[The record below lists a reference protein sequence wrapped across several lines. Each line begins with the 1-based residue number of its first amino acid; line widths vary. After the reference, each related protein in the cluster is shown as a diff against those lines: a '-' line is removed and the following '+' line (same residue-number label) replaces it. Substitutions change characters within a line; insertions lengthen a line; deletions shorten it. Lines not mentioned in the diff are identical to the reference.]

1 MLSNIKFEGVTPM
14 RRLIEKFPEVAK
26 VKKKRER
33 FILLKFFFLWGLSR
47 SLCLEKEKIQ
57 EILLEELIC
66 SVAKGMS
73 GIIIVNQ
80 IICYLA

>member
-1 MLSNIKFEGVTPM
+1 MLSNIKLEGVTPM

-26 VKKKRER
+26 VKKKEREIYSSEVFLSLGLIS
-33 FILLKFFFLWGLSR
+33 FIVFGKR
-47 SLCLEKEKIQ
+47 ENPR
-57 EILLEELIC
+57 
-66 SVAKGMS
+66 S

>member
-1 MLSNIKFEGVTPM
+1 M

-26 VKKKRER
+26 VKKKERE
-33 FILLKFFFLWGLSR
+33 IYSSELVFFLWGLSR